1 MWRMRMLTAASTAL
15 AAAALVV
22 TGCTDGKAP
31 QKQRVSATAERM
43 RPLTDAETL
52 RIADAQQ
59 RLIGRC
65 MAGKGF
71 EYWEAERLSLRES
84 RTLGYVA
91 DDVEWAREYGY
102 GSRIHAKAD
111 MARKNNRNAAYR
123 ATLPSER
130 RTAYDLALDEGPGA
144 PRMSVRLPS
153 GGVVGKRVGG
163 CVADSEKQLYGDLEA
178 WFRADKIAGSAG
190 RLYIPKVLADKEFT
204 AGLAAWSRCLRRAG
218 HTYANPGDARD
229 AALLNKLGTAPG
241 KAFEAERALAVADAT
256 CARSVKLRSIGQ
268 EREKHYVNQLD
279 GVHREALDTRARLQ
293 HRALEV
299 AKEIVGPRA

>member
-1 MWRMRMLTAASTAL
+1 MRTLTAASTAL
-15 AAAALVV
+15 AVAALAV
-22 TGCTDGKAP
+22 TGCADSEEP
-31 QKQRVSATAERM
+31 RNRPVPATAERP

-91 DDVEWAREYGY
+91 DDVGWARAYGY
-102 GSRIHAKAD
+102 GSRIHAKED
-111 MARKNNRNAAYR
+111 EARRNNRNAAYR
-123 ATLPSER
+123 AALPPER
-130 RTAYDLALDEGPGA
+130 RTAYDRALDEGPGA
-144 PRMSVRLPS
+144 PEMSVRLPS
-153 GGVVGKRVGG
+153 GGVVRKRVGG
-163 CVADSEKQLYGDLEA
+163 CVADSEKRLYGDPEA
-178 WFRADKIAGSAG
+178 WFRADKVAGSAG
-190 RLYIPKVLADKEFT
+190 RLLVPKVMADKEFT
-204 AGLAAWSRCLRRAG
+204 AALAAWSRCLKRAG

-229 AALLNKLGTAPG
+229 AALLHRLGAAPG
-241 KAFEAERALAVADAT
+241 EAFEAERALAVADAA

-293 HRALEV
+293 HRALER
-299 AKEIVGPRA
+299 AMKIVGPRT